1 MLPYATGW
9 FASNNVNWSVPST
22 RLGKLYGYTP
32 DAASQTAW
40 QALTVSGKTLYTNY
54 IQSTS
59 YVKVQETPP
68 TGAVKIM
75 PSLSA
80 VALGNAVRISA
91 VRKVGLSG

>member
-1 MLPYATGW
+1 MALPTQDDLKKLDYNYFGQPFCWLSLKTTLDTDTLD
-9 FASNNVNWSVPST
+9 WSFRGQP
-22 RLGKLYGYTP
+22 Y
-32 DAASQTAW
+32 W
-40 QALTVSGKTLYTNY
+40 CISG
-54 IQSTS
+54 
-59 YVKVQETPP
+59 EGGEPPTPP

>member
-1 MLPYATGW
+1 MALPTQDD
-9 FASNNVNWSVPST
+9 
-22 RLGKLYGYTP
+22 L
-32 DAASQTAW
+32 
-40 QALTVSGKTLYTNY
+40 KTLDYQYFGQPFCWLSLKTTLDTDTLDY
-54 IQSTS
+54 QYFGHPFWGAEEGGTPP
-59 YVKVQETPP
+59 EPP